1 MKKLVTY
8 LQSTN
13 RSSIALAILRI
24 FICLHLLKKIILEW
38 RNMELIYGPTSI
50 ISHLPMRF
58 GQYVLDST
66 VFREHFH
73 LLLTCYILVI
83 LLFFFGIGKNITNV
97 ILMAFLILF
106 QRLDWLI
113 LNGGDNLL
121 FFLVLYLTFAN
132 SFDHFAISK
141 PSLKRES
148 TRRLVNLL
156 SNLAAYSIM
165 FQFCLIY
172 IVSAMHKL
180 HADVWFNGI
189 AVYYTFMLD
198 RFRGTPLNNALARN
212 EFFVTFSTYFTVF
225 FEMYFP
231 VLVFVK
237 KLKPYLVM
245 MGLALHM
252 GIYVFMMIYDFQFVF
267 IFSYIIFFSDEELLS
282 YKQRFID
289 PISEKF
295 RSKKEPSGQVLP
307 N

>member
-1 MKKLVTY
+1 MKKLIDH
-8 LQSTN
+8 LQSDN
-13 RSSIALAILRI
+13 RSSIALAILRV
-24 FICLHLLKKIILEW
+24 FICTHLLKKIILEW
-38 RNMELIYGPTSI
+38 SNMEMMYGPNSI
-50 ISHLPMRF
+50 ISHLPIRF
-58 GQYVLDST
+58 GPYIFEST

-83 LLFFFGIGKNITNV
+83 LLFFFGIGKNITNFV
-97 ILMAFLILF
+97 LLVFLALF

-121 FFLVLYLTFAN
+121 FFLVFYLVFAD
-132 SFDHFAISK
+132 SFNYFTISK
-141 PSLKRES
+141 LSPKKEN

-156 SNLAAYSIM
+156 SNLAAWSIM

-172 IVSAMHKL
+172 IVSAVHKL
-180 HADVWFNGI
+180 HADVWFNGV

-198 RFRGTPLNNALARN
+198 RFKGTPFNNALARN
-212 EFFVTFSTYFTVF
+212 EFFVTAGTYFTIF

-237 KLKPYLVM
+237 KLKPYLVLI
-245 MGLALHM
+245 GLTLHM

-267 IFSYIIFFSDEELLS
+267 IFAYIIFFSNEELRS
-282 YKQRFID
+282 YKQRFIA
-289 PISEKF
+289 PLIEKI
-295 RSKKEPSGQVLP
+295 RNRKNTPQQALP